1 MNKYKLIRRQT
12 TIYKKKKKRKQKDL
26 NRQFY
31 KEIQI
36 AIKHTIIP
44 QHH

>member
-12 TIYKKKKKRKQKDL
+12 TIYKKKKENKDL